1 VALTISGAMKIYDPE
16 TKRVLSSVTLF
27 LTPDEAHELA
37 GAAEDLAR
45 NPGRHHHHVSNKTLH
60 GEVTLAVYTRENFD
74 QFDEESR
81 KLIEPEL
88 EQD

>member
-1 VALTISGAMKIYDPE
+1 MKIYDPE

-45 NPGRHHHHVSNKTLH
+45 NPA
-60 GEVTLAVYTRENFD
+60 VTTTM
-74 QFDEESR
+74 
-81 KLIEPEL
+81 
-88 EQD
+88 